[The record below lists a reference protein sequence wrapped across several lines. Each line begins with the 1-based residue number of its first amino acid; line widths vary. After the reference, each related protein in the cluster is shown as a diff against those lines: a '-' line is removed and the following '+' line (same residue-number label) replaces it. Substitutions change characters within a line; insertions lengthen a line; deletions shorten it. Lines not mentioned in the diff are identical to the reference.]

1 MTIKQTSIHVLASAL
16 LAICASVVY
25 NAIYSSAFELNF
37 SSILNIGGIVGST
50 LIGCVLM
57 GLAYYLGYRW
67 KGEKSFRWI
76 NILISVLSFV
86 SIIGVLGM
94 QLPLTIESPEMFPG
108 LAIPMHFFP
117 ALSFL
122 VVYSFFEPRH
132 TNK

>member
-1 MTIKQTSIHVLASAL
+1 MTLFISLKI
-16 LAICASVVY
+16 VY
-25 NAIYSSAFELNF
+25 NSIYSSAFELDF

-67 KGEKSFRWI
+67 KGEKLFRWI
-76 NILISVLSFV
+76 NIIISVLSFV
-86 SIIGVLGM
+86 SIMGVLGM

-122 VVYSFFEPRH
+122 VVYSFFGPIQ
-132 TNK
+132 TNNNT